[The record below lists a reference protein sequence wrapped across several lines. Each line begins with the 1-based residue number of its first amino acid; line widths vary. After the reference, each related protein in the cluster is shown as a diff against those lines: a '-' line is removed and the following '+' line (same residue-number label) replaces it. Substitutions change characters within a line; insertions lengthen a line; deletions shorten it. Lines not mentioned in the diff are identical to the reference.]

1 MMDDRPTEVLVVGA
15 GICGLTVAH
24 GLAGRG
30 VACRVV
36 EASGRVGGAIV
47 TQRDRGFQWEEGP
60 NSFSPTP
67 ELLALAIAVGL
78 GDELILAD
86 RRLPRYVWWQNRLQA
101 VPMSPPGLLT
111 TGLLSP
117 WGKLRA
123 AVGALGFVPPSFAAD
138 ETVGSFFRR
147 HLGAEVLTRLAA
159 PFVSGVY
166 AGDPEALSIGAAF
179 PRVAALEAMGGGLV
193 AGFRQALQQRGT
205 PDPHL
210 PQTKPG
216 ELGSFREG
224 IEALPRAIAA
234 DLAQRGVALTL
245 NRALTRLERTGDCWR
260 AVLASGEELAAR
272 SVVLAVPAWAAA
284 KILQPAPAT
293 VDLAAI
299 PYPAVACVVL
309 AYPDE
314 DLRQPLRG
322 FGHLV
327 PRGQGIR
334 TLGTIWASSLFPG
347 RAPAGYTL
355 LLNFI
360 GGTTDPALGQLDEAA
375 IVQVVHRDLQHI
387 LVKPTAAAPTVLA
400 VNLWRRAIPQF
411 TVGHRERL
419 ARIAAGLPPG
429 LFLAGNYWGGVALG
443 DCVRHGQAVAT
454 QVAAFLER

>member
-1 MMDDRPTEVLVVGA
+1 VVGA

-24 GLAGRG
+24 GLATGG

-47 TQRDRGFQWEEGP
+47 TRRDQGFQWEEGP

-78 GDELILAD
+78 RDELILAD
-86 RRLPRYVWWQNRLQA
+86 RRLPRYVWWQNCLQA
-101 VPMSPPGLLT
+101 VPMAPPGLLT

-117 WGKLRA
+117 WGKVRA
-123 AVGALGFVPPSFAAD
+123 AVGALGFVPPSLAAE

-166 AGDPEALSIGAAF
+166 AGDPEALSIEAAF
-179 PRVAALEAMGGGLV
+179 PRVAAIERMGGGLL
-193 AGFRQALQQRGT
+193 AGFLQALRQRGA

-234 DLAQRGVALTL
+234 DLARRGVPLTF
-245 NRALTRLERTGDCWR
+245 NQTLTRLERTGDRWR
-260 AVLASGEELAAR
+260 AVGVGGESQEAR

-284 KILQPAPAT
+284 RIFSQTPETANLAA
-293 VDLAAI
+293 DLAEV
-299 PYPAVACVVL
+299 PYPAVACAVL
-309 AYPDE
+309 AYPDG

-327 PRGQGIR
+327 PRGQDIR

-360 GGTTDPALGQLDEAA
+360 GGTTDPALAQLDEGA
-375 IVQVVHRDLQHI
+375 IAQAVHQDLQQI
-387 LVKPTAAAPTVLA
+387 LVKPTAAPPKVLA

-411 TVGHRERL
+411 TVGHRARL
-419 ARIAAGLPPG
+419 ARVAAWLPPG
-429 LFLAGNYWGGVALG
+429 LFLAGNYVGGVALG
-443 DCVRHGQAVAT
+443 DCVRHGQGVAA
-454 QVAAFLER
+454 QVAAFLEG

>member
-1 MMDDRPTEVLVVGA
+1 
-15 GICGLTVAH
+15 
-24 GLAGRG
+24 
-30 VACRVV
+30 
-36 EASGRVGGAIV
+36 
-47 TQRDRGFQWEEGP
+47 
-60 NSFSPTP
+60 
-67 ELLALAIAVGL
+67 LLALAIAMGL
-78 GDELILAD
+78 RDELILAD

-101 VPMSPPGLLT
+101 VPMAPPGLLT

-147 HLGAEVLTRLAA
+147 HLGPEVLTRLAA

-179 PRVAALEAMGGGLV
+179 PRVTAIEAMGGGLV
-193 AGFRQALQQRGT
+193 AGFIQALRQRGA

-234 DLAQRGVALTL
+234 DLAQRGVTLTL
-245 NRALTRLERTGDCWR
+245 NQALTRLEPTGDRWR
-260 AVLASGEELAAR
+260 AVLASGEELEAR

-284 KILQPAPAT
+284 KILQQTPETADWVA
-293 VDLAAI
+293 DLERI
-299 PYPAVACVVL
+299 PYPAVACAVL
-309 AYPDE
+309 AYPDG

-360 GGTTDPALGQLDEAA
+360 GGTTDPTLAQLDAGA
-375 IVQVVHRDLQHI
+375 IAQAVHQDLRQI
-387 LVKPTAAAPTVLA
+387 LVQPTAAPPKVLA

-411 TVGHRERL
+411 TVGHQGRL
-419 ARIAAGLPPG
+419 ARLAAGLPPG
-429 LFLAGNYWGGVALG
+429 LVLAGNYRGGVALG
-443 DCVRHGQAVAT
+443 DCVRHGLAVAA